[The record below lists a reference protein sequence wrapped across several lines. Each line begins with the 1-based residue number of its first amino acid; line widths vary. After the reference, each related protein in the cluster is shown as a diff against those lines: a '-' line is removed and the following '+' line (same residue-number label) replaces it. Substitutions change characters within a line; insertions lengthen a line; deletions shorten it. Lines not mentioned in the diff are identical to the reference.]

1 VRQIGVMNKMGILKK
16 INIELVFWI
25 SALVLL
31 AFTNPAEHHFT
42 LCPFSNLGFKYCPGC
57 GLGRSIAYLFKG
69 DFIHSFQTHPL
80 GIFAVGVIGYR
91 IYQII
96 NKQYINKPTQQ

>member
-1 VRQIGVMNKMGILKK
+1 MGIMKTMSVLKR
-16 INIELVFWI
+16 INIELVIWI

-31 AFTNPAEHHFT
+31 AFTNPTEHHWS
-42 LCPFSNLGFKYCPGC
+42 LCPLYNLGFKYCPGC
-57 GLGRSIAYLFKG
+57 GLGRSIAYLFRG
-69 DFIHSFQTHPL
+69 DFVHSFQMHPL

-96 NKQYINKPTQQ
+96 NTQYIHKQTQ